1 MEENK
6 LPLFENFVKF
16 VYTPHLHKLLSLEH
30 NIVFVLAGNQSGK
43 TANVAYEYFLRII
56 GKHPIADKN
65 RLSKN
70 IRCLSSSLPESS
82 DADEQDNTQYLELKK
97 LIPYEMILKDI
108 TSRSQTM
115 VVSSPIHGK
124 SYIEFKS
131 TKQELQDIGKVQRC
145 SVWADEEP
153 PKSYWDESRVR
164 LHSRI
169 GDMRISLT
177 PINGISWTF
186 DQLYNRASYIWR
198 TDSIVDALNE
208 PKEEIHK
215 DRSKNIAVIHMAV
228 DDNPT
233 LTKEGIEL
241 ILEDYDIDDN
251 DVYLLRRYG
260 VFKQLTGKV
269 HKGYNPRI
277 HYIPFDKYFPDGI
290 PYGWFHSRGIDYHDS
305 RTPWSI
311 GWLSAS
317 PDDEWF
323 LWQEMHPSI
332 DGPRAMN
339 TAEIALAMARRSGD
353 YYYGLNLIDPLA
365 NRKQSNTLF
374 SVTDEL
380 NQHFDTIR
388 KDHGIGT
395 ACYWEGWDTKDTKG
409 ENEIRKRLKNA
420 TKVGT
425 PYSNTYREHGVTR
438 HLPTFW
444 ICNTCPKSNHS
455 MNRWSHDEYKAT
467 QTIAVNDPKPKKQ
480 QKFSHDNMVIEC
492 LAKDARLLFANN
504 TIKSHTVNKKRRH
517 RSATGR

>member
-16 VYTPHLHKLLSLEH
+16 VYTPHLDKILSLPQ
-30 NIVFVLAGNQSGK
+30 NILFVLCGNQGGK
-43 TANVAYEYFLRII
+43 TANIAYEYFLRII

-70 IRCLSSSLPESS
+70 IRCLSSSKPDSS
-82 DADEQDNTQYLELKK
+82 DADEQTNAQYLELKK

-108 TSRSQTM
+108 TSRSNTM
-115 VVSSPIHGK
+115 VVSSPVHGK
-124 SYIEFKS
+124 SYIEFVS
-131 TKQELQDIGKVQRC
+131 TNQELQELGKIQRC
-145 SVWADEEP
+145 SVWSDEEP
-153 PKSYWDESRVR
+153 GKPYWEESRMR
-164 LHSRI
+164 LHARS
-169 GDMRISLT
+169 GDMRLSLT
-177 PINGISWTF
+177 PVNGLSWTYDDLF
-186 DQLYNRASYIWR
+186 LRAGYVWR
-198 TDSIVDALNE
+198 SNKVAEALNL
-208 PKEEIHK
+208 PQEEIYN
-215 DRSKNIAVIHMAV
+215 DRSKNIAVINMAT

-233 LTKEGIEL
+233 LTEESINL
-241 ILEDYDIDDN
+241 IMEDIDDP
-251 DVYLLRRYG
+251 DIYLLRRYG
-260 VFKQLTGKV
+260 VFKQITGRV
-269 HKGYNPRI
+269 HKGYNPRV
-277 HYIPFDKYFPDGI
+277 HYIPFDKHFPDGI

-339 TAEIALAMARRSGD
+339 TYEIAMAMARRSGD
-353 YYYGLNLIDPLA
+353 YYYGMNLIDPLA

-380 NQHFDTIR
+380 NHHFDAIR
-388 KDHGIGT
+388 EDHGIGT
-395 ACYWEGWDTKDTKG
+395 PCYWQGWDTKDTKG
-409 ENEIRKRLKNA
+409 QDEVRKRLKNA
-420 TKVGT
+420 SKVIK
-425 PYSNTYREHGVTR
+425 PFNNTYREHGVTR
-438 HLPTFW
+438 HLPTLW
-444 ICNTCPKSNHS
+444 ICNTCPTFNKSIQ
-455 MNRWSHDEYKAT
+455 RWSYDEYKTA
-467 QTIAVNDPKPKKQ
+467 QTRAINDPKPTAQ
-480 QKFSHDNMVIEC
+480 QRFSHDNMVIEC